1 MIDSTFALSNLKTYT
16 MMRHT
21 KTLILIIISIL
32 IGTFFS
38 CKNNPKKEIQTSEK
52 NKEQM
57 LSGTITISGAFAL
70 YPITARWA
78 EEFQK
83 IHPKVRID
91 ISAGGA
97 GKGMT
102 DALSGMVDLGM
113 FSRGITDVEKAKGL
127 WWVAVAQDAVLPTMN
142 ANSPFAD
149 NVQKYGFTQQNFV
162 DIFIHKKFTSWEK
175 WTEGSAAKDL
185 SMNVYTRSD
194 ACGAAQIWAEY
205 LGGNQ
210 EDLMGTGIY
219 GDPGMADAVKN
230 DRKGIAYNNVIYV
243 YDIKTRK
250 KHPGLDIIPIDLN
263 ENGKIDSEENF
274 YNKLDDIN
282 IAIQTGKYPS
292 PPARD
297 LYFVSKGKPTRK
309 VVKEF
314 LRWIVT
320 DGQEYV
326 QEAGYV
332 KLSGMKLQDGF
343 ESLNQ

>member
-1 MIDSTFALSNLKTYT
+1 MKYT
-16 MMRHT
+16 
-21 KTLILIIISIL
+21 KILILGLLSFIV
-32 IGTFFS
+32 FNFYS
-38 CKNNPKKEIQTSEK
+38 CKNKPQKDVDN
-52 NKEQM
+52 NKVNSGNT
-57 LSGTITISGAFAL
+57 LSGTITVSGAFAL

-113 FSRGITDVEKAKGL
+113 FSRGITDVEKAKGV
-127 WWVAVAQDAVLPTMN
+127 WWIAVTQDAVLPTMN
-142 ANSPFAD
+142 AQSPFAD
-149 NVQKYGFTQQNFV
+149 NITGQGFTRQDFE
-162 DIFIHKKFTSWEK
+162 DIYIHKKIRNWKK
-175 WTEGSAAKDL
+175 WTNGKEEKDL
-185 SMNVYTRSD
+185 SMNIYTRSD
-194 ACGAAQIWAEY
+194 ACGAAQMWAEY
-205 LGGNQ
+205 LGKNQ
-210 EDLMGTGIY
+210 EDLGGTGIY

-230 DRKGIAYNNVIYV
+230 DVKGIGYNNVIYV

-250 KHPGLDIIPIDLN
+250 KHPGLYIIPIDLN
-263 ENGKIDSEENF
+263 ENEKIDPEENF

-282 IAIQTGKYPS
+282 AAIQTGKYPS

-297 LYFVSKGKPTRK
+297 LYFVSKGIPTRK
-309 VVKEF
+309 VVNEF

-320 DGQEYV
+320 DGQDYV

-332 KLSGMKLQDGF
+332 KLSDIRLQEGL